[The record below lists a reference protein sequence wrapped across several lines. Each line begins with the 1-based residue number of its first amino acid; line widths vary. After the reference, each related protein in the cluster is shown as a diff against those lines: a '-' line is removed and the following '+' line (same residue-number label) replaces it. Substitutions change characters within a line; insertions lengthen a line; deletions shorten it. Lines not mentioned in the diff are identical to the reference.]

1 MQIDN
6 SILELRNSDGLGI
19 GSHRSSSSVGGN
31 STEKH
36 WPSSWLLPIPDD
48 PPPRLCLIALT
59 THPMRVVPPSSL
71 MSWCQVNHNAAQAL
85 GAFHSH
91 GGTLMSSCSND
102 SKRLGPLE
110 IKNQAG

>member
-19 GSHRSSSSVGGN
+19 GSHHSSSTVGGN

-59 THPMRVVPPSSL
+59 THPD
-71 MSWCQVNHNAAQAL
+71 A
-85 GAFHSH
+85 
-91 GGTLMSSCSND
+91 SCSSILTD
-102 SKRLGPLE
+102 VFVSGE
-110 IKNQAG
+110 S